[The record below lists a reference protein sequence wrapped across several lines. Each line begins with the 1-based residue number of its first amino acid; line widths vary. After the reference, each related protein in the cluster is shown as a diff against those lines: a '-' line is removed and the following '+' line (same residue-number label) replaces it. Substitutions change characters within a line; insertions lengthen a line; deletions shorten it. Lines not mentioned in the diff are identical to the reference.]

1 MGQRIMRESTLDRR
15 EATGE
20 RIPPQN
26 LEAEMSVLG
35 AILQSSEAFMKCLEL
50 LRADQFYR
58 DAHRK
63 IFAAATVLFGRGE
76 PVDLI
81 TITNELR
88 RRGELDE
95 VGSSAF
101 LASLVDA
108 VPTGANVA
116 YHARIVRDKALM
128 RQLITVATDIVGLGF
143 ADQEEADQV
152 LERAEQQIFEL
163 SEDRVRRAFLP
174 LKSILKE
181 TFEQVEKLFDRRT
194 QVTGVPTG
202 FEDLD
207 MKTAGLQPSEL
218 IIIAGRPSMGKT
230 SFALNIARNAAID
243 ERIPVGIFSLEMS
256 KEQVVQRLLSSEA
269 EVDSNRIRTGWL
281 RESDWPKLTNA
292 AGHLSEAPIFIDDS
306 AALSVIELRAKA
318 RRLKA
323 EQNIGM
329 VVIDY
334 LQLIS
339 GRSRSE
345 NRQQEVSDICRSL
358 KAMAKE
364 LKVPVVA
371 LSQLA
376 RRTEERERPQLSDL
390 RESGAIEQ
398 DSDVVVF
405 LYRPGYYQARKAGG
419 PDPER
424 DTKTEIIIAKQRNGP
439 TGTVELA
446 FLREYVKFGSLD
458 LVHQEPNEAEEM

>member
-143 ADQEEADQV
+143 ADREEADQV

>member
-1 MGQRIMRESTLDRR
+1 VGQPLMRESTLSRR
-15 EATGE
+15 EMVGE
-20 RIPPQN
+20 RVPPQN

-35 AILQSSEAFMKCLEL
+35 AILQSNEAFLKCLEL
-50 LRADQFYR
+50 LRPEQFYR
-58 DAHRK
+58 DVHRK
-63 IFAAATVLFGRGE
+63 IFAAASGLFGRGE

-81 TITNELR
+81 TMTNELR

-95 VGSSAF
+95 VGSAAF
-101 LASLVDA
+101 LASLVEA
-108 VPTGANVA
+108 VPTAANIA
-116 YHARIVRDKALM
+116 YHARIVRDKSLL
-128 RQLITVATDIVGLGF
+128 RQLITVATDIVGFGY

-174 LKSILKE
+174 LKLILKD
-181 TFEQVEKLFDRRT
+181 TFEQVEKLYDRQT

-202 FEDLD
+202 FVDLD
-207 MKTAGLQPSEL
+207 MKTAGFQPSEL

-243 ERIPVGIFSLEMS
+243 EKIPVGIFSLEMS
-256 KEQVVQRLLSSEA
+256 KEQVVQRMLSTEA
-269 EVDSNRIRTGWL
+269 EVDSHRIRTGYL
-281 RESDWPKLTNA
+281 RESDWPKLTSA
-292 AGHLSEAPIFIDDS
+292 AGRLSEAPVFIDDS
-306 AALSVIELRAKA
+306 AAITAIELRAKA

-329 VVIDY
+329 IVIDY

-339 GRSRSE
+339 GRARTE
-345 NRQQEVSDICRSL
+345 NRQQEVSDICRGL

-398 DSDVVVF
+398 DSDVVIF
-405 LYRPGYYQARKAGG
+405 LYRPGYYQVRKAGA

-424 DTKTEIIIAKQRNGP
+424 DAKTEIIIAKQRNGP
-439 TGTVELA
+439 TGTVEMA
-446 FLREYVKFGSLD
+446 FLREFVKFGPLD
-458 LVHQEPNEAEEM
+458 LIHQEPDEADEV